1 MLMRRIICGI
11 YFSHIFITH
20 LKGLL
25 QYLFMFDSMRINIK
39 WKIVFVAMFLFTAGL
54 VQKSIAQEEFKKST
68 FYDTMA
74 SGDLAAVENQ
84 LTILQGSSIANKEGY
99 EGDMLIRKA
108 GLVKGAKTRLDLFK
122 AGRIKLETAIA
133 ADNENTEFHFLRL
146 AIEEHAPKI
155 VKYHNDIEKDKTI
168 VQKNFKSLSPSVQH
182 AILDYSKNSKVL
194 HAEDL

>member
-1 MLMRRIICGI
+1 MAMV
-11 YFSHIFITH
+11 
-20 LKGLL
+20 
-25 QYLFMFDSMRINIK
+25 LF
-39 WKIVFVAMFLFTAGL
+39 AAGFM
-54 VQKSIAQEEFKKST
+54 QKSIAQEEFKKSV

-84 LTILQGSSIANKEGY
+84 LSILQNSSIANKEGY
-99 EGDMLIRKA
+99 EGAMLVRKA
-108 GLVKGAKTRLDLFK
+108 GLVKGNKTKLDLFK

-155 VKYHNDIEKDKTI
+155 VKYHKDIDADKAI